1 MVKKLLIA
9 VLFAMLAI
17 PAALSAQTGSVTG
30 KVTDGA
36 NGTELTGANVFI
48 QQLQLGAV
56 TDLEGNYSIPNVPA
70 GTYQVRVTFV
80 GYLPYSTSV
89 TVTSGQAAVLNV
101 TMQAELFD
109 LDDLVVTAFG
119 INREEKS
126 VGYSIQQVDGG
137 QLASIDQGNIV
148 GALAGKVA
156 GVQVIGSAG
165 ANIGGSEKIR
175 IRGTNGLS
183 DGQPLFVIDGTPVSN
198 STFSSSGG
206 GRDYGNLIS
215 DLNLQDV
222 ASVTVLKG
230 AAAAALY
237 GNRASDGVIIINT
250 KRGTRSAAGG
260 SNFRIDFSN
269 STHFDNV

>member
-80 GYLPYSTSV
+80 GYLPYSSSV

-101 TMQAELFD
+101 TLQAELFD

-126 VGYSIQQVDGG
+126 VGYSIQQVDSEN
-137 QLASIDQGNIV
+137 LASIDQGNIV

-198 STFSSSGG
+198 SNFATSVGG
-206 GRDYGNLIS
+206 GRDFGNLIS

-222 ASVTVLKG
+222 ASV
-230 AAAAALY
+230 
-237 GNRASDGVIIINT
+237 
-250 KRGTRSAAGG
+250 
-260 SNFRIDFSN
+260 
-269 STHFDNV
+269 